1 MAMKLGL
8 TSRSLA
14 LGTVVVM
21 LVTFLAPPM
30 QRYFVQRAQINA
42 LKADI
47 EATELRITDAE
58 KQLMRWQ
65 DPNYVKSQARARL
78 HYVWPGE
85 TQWIVV
91 DKDGQQIQTKVEL
104 PVVDIASS
112 SGSWYG
118 RIFSS
123 IELAAHGQPK

>member
-1 MAMKLGL
+1 MKLGL

-14 LGTVVVM
+14 LGIVIVL
-21 LVTFLAPPM
+21 LVTFLAPPL
-30 QRYFVQRAQINA
+30 QRYFIQRAQINA

-47 EATELRITDAE
+47 ASTQVRIDEAE

-91 DKDGQQIQTKVEL
+91 DKDGQQVQTKVEL
-104 PVVDIASS
+104 PVVELNSAN
-112 SGSWYG
+112 GTWYG

-123 IELAAHGQPK
+123 IELAAYGQQR

>member
-1 MAMKLGL
+1 MKLGL

-14 LGTVVVM
+14 LGTVVVL
-21 LVTFLAPPM
+21 LVTFLAPPL

-47 EATELRITDAE
+47 AATQVRIDDAE
-58 KQLMRWQ
+58 RQLMRWQ

-91 DKDGQQIQTKVEL
+91 DQNGQQVQTKITL
-104 PVVDIASS
+104 PVVTAN
-112 SGSWYG
+112 SGNGTWYG

-123 IELAAHGQPK
+123 IELAAHGQQQ

>member
-1 MAMKLGL
+1 MKLGL

-14 LGTVVVM
+14 LGVVIVL

-47 EATELRITDAE
+47 AATQQRIDDAE
-58 KQLMRWQ
+58 RQLMRWQ

-91 DKDGQQIQTKVEL
+91 DKNGEQVQTKVSL
-104 PVVDIASS
+104 PVVSANSPN
-112 SGSWYG
+112 GTWYG

-123 IELAAHGQPK
+123 IELAAHGQPQ

>member
-1 MAMKLGL
+1 MKLGL

-14 LGTVVVM
+14 LGVVIVL
-21 LVTFLAPPM
+21 LVTFLAPPL

-47 EATELRITDAE
+47 AATQTRITEAE
-58 KQLMRWQ
+58 RQLMRWQ

-91 DKDGQQIQTKVEL
+91 DKDGEQVQTKVDL
-104 PVVDIASS
+104 PVVELNSAN
-112 SGSWYG
+112 GTWYG

-123 IELAAHGQPK
+123 IELAAYGQQR

>member
-1 MAMKLGL
+1 MKLGL

-14 LGTVVVM
+14 LGIVIVL
-21 LVTFLAPPM
+21 LVTFLAPPL
-30 QRYFVQRAQINA
+30 QRYFIQRAQINA

-47 EATELRITDAE
+47 AATQIRIDEAE

-91 DKDGQQIQTKVEL
+91 NKDGKEVQTKVDL
-104 PVVDIASS
+104 PVVTTNSAN
-112 SGSWYG
+112 GTWYG

-123 IELAAHGQPK
+123 IELAAHGQPR

>member
-1 MAMKLGL
+1 MKMGL

-14 LGTVVVM
+14 LGLVFVF
-21 LVTFLAPPM
+21 LVTFLAPPL

-47 EATELRITDAE
+47 AATQVRIDQAE
-58 KQLMRWQ
+58 QQLMRWQ

-91 DKDGQQIQTKVEL
+91 DQDGQKVQTKVKL
-104 PVVDIASS
+104 PVVELNSAN
-112 SGSWYG
+112 GTWYG

-123 IELAAHGQPK
+123 IELAAYGQRR

>member
-1 MAMKLGL
+1 MKLGL

-14 LGTVVVM
+14 LGTVVVL

-30 QRYFVQRAQINA
+30 QRYFVQKAQINA

-47 EATELRITDAE
+47 EATQIRIDQAE

-65 DPNYVKSQARARL
+65 DPNYVKAQARARL

-91 DKDGQQIQTKVEL
+91 DQNGEQVQTKVAL
-104 PVVDIASS
+104 PIVDVSSS

-123 IELAAHGQPK
+123 IELAAHGQPR

>member
-1 MAMKLGL
+1 MKLGL

-65 DPNYVKSQARARL
+65 DPNYVKSQARGRL

>member
-1 MAMKLGL
+1 MKLGL

-30 QRYFVQRAQINA
+30 QRYFIQRAQINA

-47 EATELRITDAE
+47 EATQIRISEAE

-65 DPNYVKSQARARL
+65 DPKYVKTQARARL

-91 DKDGQQIQTKVEL
+91 DKDGQQVQTRIEL
-104 PVVDIASS
+104 PVVDVSSS

-118 RIFSS
+118 RILTS
-123 IELAAHGQPK
+123 IELAAHGQSK

>member
-1 MAMKLGL
+1 MKLGL

-14 LGTVVVM
+14 LGIVIVL
-21 LVTFLAPPM
+21 LVTFLAPPL
-30 QRYFVQRAQINA
+30 QRYFIQRAQINA

-47 EATELRITDAE
+47 AATQVRIDEAE

-91 DKDGQQIQTKVEL
+91 DKDGQQVQTKVEL
-104 PVVDIASS
+104 PVVELNSAN
-112 SGSWYG
+112 GTWYG

-123 IELAAHGQPK
+123 IELAAYGQQR

>member
-1 MAMKLGL
+1 MKLGL

-14 LGTVVVM
+14 LGTVVVL

-30 QRYFVQRAQINA
+30 QRYFIQRAQINA

-47 EATELRITDAE
+47 EATALRIDQAE

-91 DKDGQQIQTKVEL
+91 DKNGQQVQTKVEL
-104 PVVDIASS
+104 PVVDISSS

-123 IELAAHGQPK
+123 IELAAHGQSR